1 MNTLSRTLVVAGL
14 VLVVLGLLVSLVPSL
29 PLLGKLPGDIRIERP
44 GVRIYVPLAS
54 CLLVSVAVSAFLWL
68 LARLR

>member
-1 MNTLSRTLVVAGL
+1 MSTLSRTLVVAGL
-14 VLVVLGLLVSLVPSL
+14 VLVALGLVVSLVPSV

-54 CLLVSVAVSAFLWL
+54 CLLVSVVVSAILWL